1 MSGSNSQ
8 EILEYIESLRMS
20 RDIMN
25 LMLRGRSVIDSHHGL
40 PLRTLEV
47 ADEFLLKYGFNLEN
61 PVERSEVL
69 GNYHEALRFI
79 RKYFLKPDNPDGAD
93 LEVPKLFQELT
104 DVRLLFVWAA
114 DKSIEHAVR
123 NRWSCAVLR
132 VMHAISHLDKDLRHD
147 FFPEIQKQIFDRFYK
162 EIHSQDE
169 KIYLGDPRSSSAIL
183 LDKFQTKPRKTRDSV
198 ILKLLHK
205 KETLAEDV
213 FDQIGVRFITKT
225 RVGVVRV
232 LKYLRDRYIVMSMNI
247 RPSRSRNN
255 LIDPKLYRRAWRE
268 VQQLALKGEVKEKE
282 AVRKLLEKALTQGF
296 QESQKEIKEHNPFS
310 SHEFHSIQF
319 TCRQLIK
326 FRSPAYE
333 ELKQLRAILKTKGD
347 EEVKSLLD
355 RLDFGQF
362 AKEQRFFYPFEV
374 QILDKENYELAESGE
389 ASHASYKAA
398 QTKMA
403 MKRVL
408 GQLLPSALEAEEDR
422 S

>member
-1 MSGSNSQ
+1 MSQSSK
-8 EILEYIESLRMS
+8 EILQYIESLRMS

-47 ADEFLLKYGFNLEN
+47 ADEFLLRYGFNLEN
-61 PVERSEVL
+61 PVESAEVL
-69 GNYHEALRFI
+69 GNFHEALRFI
-79 RKYFLKPDNPDGAD
+79 RKYFLKPDNSDGAD
-93 LEVPKLFQELT
+93 LEVPKAFQELT

-114 DKSIEHAVR
+114 DKGLEHALR
-123 NRWSCAVLR
+123 TRWSCAILR

-147 FFPEIQKQIFDRFYK
+147 FFPEIQKQIFDRFYR
-162 EIHSQDE
+162 EIHSQDD
-169 KIYLGDPRSSSAIL
+169 KIYLGDPKSSGAIL

-232 LKYLRDRYIVMSMNI
+232 LKYLRDRYIVMAMNV

-255 LIDPKLYRRAWRE
+255 LIDPKQYRRAWRE
-268 VQQLALKGEVKEKE
+268 LQQLALRGEVHDKEG
-282 AVRKLLEKALTQGF
+282 VRKLLEQSLTHGYSEAQ
-296 QESQKEIKEHNPFS
+296 SEIKEHNPFS
-310 SHEFHSIQF
+310 SKEFHSIQF

-326 FRSPAYE
+326 YRSPAYE
-333 ELKQLRAILKTKGD
+333 ELKQLRALLKTKGD
-347 EEVKSLLD
+347 DEIKSLVD

-374 QILDKENYELAESGE
+374 QILDKENYERAESGD

-398 QTKMA
+398 QTKVA

-408 GQLLPSALEAEEDR
+408 GQLLPSASDGEE
-422 S
+422 